1 MNYLNI
7 INNTFIN
14 ICKMTRQDDSNQN
27 NRNQKYTLKLKSK
40 LTFDPQE
47 SKPSTHGAIFQGHAV
62 GQPINAKRK

>member
-1 MNYLNI
+1 
-7 INNTFIN
+7 
-14 ICKMTRQDDSNQN
+14 MTRQDDSNQN

-47 SKPSTHGAIFQGHAV
+47 SKPSTHGPIFQGHAV